1 MKKIS
6 KKKKKKTRSQPIT
19 KNNCLSP
26 SDIGKI
32 KNLFNWYSCYLSM
45 IVITWSTLITEL
57 GNGWWDSQ
65 QHLLIYIYYL
75 QTVHKRLS
83 LENTIKKFTWL
94 QLWLLGY
101 GGLSSESHGL
111 YSHHQIPLWNSID
124 SQRWCYHKC
133 RRCNFFKCMWVKV
146 AMEDRGD
153 VYMELKLELLWVT
166 LCAGS

>member
-6 KKKKKKTRSQPIT
+6 NKKRKKRSQPIT

-45 IVITWSTLITEL
+45 IVITWTTLITEL

-65 QHLLIYIYYL
+65 QHLLIDIYDL

-83 LENTIKKFTWL
+83 LEHTIKKSTWL
-94 QLWLLGY
+94 QLLLLGY
-101 GGLSSESHGL
+101 GFCLLSL
-111 YSHHQIPLWNSID
+111 MACTLHQIPLWNSID

-146 AMEDRGD
+146 AIEDRGD

-166 LCAGS
+166 LCTRS